1 MQFQKES
8 QSETGYI
15 ELNKSLSDQLFDKL
29 DVF

>member
-8 QSETGYI
+8 QSTTGYI
-15 ELNKSLSDQLFDKL
+15 DLNKDLSDKLFDKP